1 MTAEKIRQLLE
12 QTLTKGRVARTGQG
26 KRRVLIDV
34 DAGDIKESVLAV
46 LQCERRRFVTIVA
59 VDNGLDIELLYNF
72 SLDGVLVTLRASVR
86 KEAGTIDTIAQ
97 IVPGAEFV
105 EKEVSELFG
114 IEFVGHLRRANLV
127 LPDDWPTTKR
137 PMRKPLVGSVF
148 PQARMSIENL
158 LSGGASIRVGPS
170 SLVKREKAGL
180 PKVPPLASANEDQL
194 KQFKDLVVRTG
205 FDKRAGFDWGKGK
218 LRYK

>member
-1 MTAEKIRQLLE
+1 
-12 QTLTKGRVARTGQG
+12 
-26 KRRVLIDV
+26 
-34 DAGDIKESVLAV
+34 
-46 LQCERRRFVTIVA
+46 
-59 VDNGLDIELLYNF
+59 
-72 SLDGVLVTLRASVR
+72 LRASVR
-86 KEAGTIDTIAQ
+86 KETSAIDTIAQ

-114 IEFVGHLRRANLV
+114 IEFVGHLRRANLI

-137 PMRKPLVGSVF
+137 PMRKPLVGEII
-148 PQARMSIENL
+148 PQARMSVENL

-180 PKVPPLASANEDQL
+180 PKVPPLASANDDQL
-194 KQFKDLVVRTG
+194 KEFKDLVIRTG